1 MSIATVGSQ
10 AGGIQNTQEYQSQIK
25 QLQKQQQ
32 IQLYEMQIRAIDV
45 QIRQIEQKQ
54 TKATNATVQ
63 QSDDSAVS
71 QSVSTKQL
79 ARVLGVKKVELC
91 SAEVAEKHTGYQFGG
106 TSPFGT
112 RKRLPIYAEKS
123 VFDLQ
128 TIYINGGKRGFL
140 VQIEP
145 KDLKRLPDVTEVEVA
160 IDGT

>member
-1 MSIATVGSQ
+1 MTREAYPVTSAIRELREKKVNFIPHFYTYIEH
-10 AGGIQNTQEYQSQIK
+10 GGTRVSAESLKVSERNIIK
-25 QLQKQQQ
+25 TLV
-32 IQLYEMQIRAIDV
+32 LETEFGTPLLVLMHGDM
-45 QIRQIEQKQ
+45 E
-54 TKATNATVQ
+54 
-63 QSDDSAVS
+63 
-71 QSVSTKQL
+71 VSTKQL

-140 VQIEP
+140 VQIDP
-145 KDLKRLPDVTEVEVA
+145 RDLKRLPDVTEVEVA